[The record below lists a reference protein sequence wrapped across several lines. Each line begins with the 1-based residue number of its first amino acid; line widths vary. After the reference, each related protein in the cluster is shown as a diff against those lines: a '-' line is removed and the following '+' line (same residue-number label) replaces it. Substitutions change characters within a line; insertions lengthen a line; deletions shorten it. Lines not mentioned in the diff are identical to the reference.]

1 MESHGQMELH
11 IQLVKVAFLE
21 VMVLHQCI
29 IIQLVLES
37 PQLKFANSVE
47 ICLFRQPWFAALPCR
62 LLPLLLQRKFPL
74 GALAFHQVQQ
84 GGHQVRGRRG
94 ARLSAHPS
102 PGGAG
107 EAEGGVEGAGLLG
120 RAGGEGS
127 LAESLLCLVQSDLIQ
142 VQDISRHLH
151 TYHSL
156 CQNDHRNKKITVH
169 SSLSPRPASQLEKRI
184 QLPDYTGASPST
196 RVVESLEKISLHQFF
211 HMHRQLLSIVQTP
224 TVLHK
229 VLNKNQCALH
239 LNLMRSDSQIYTYQS
254 SIHAPVKYT
263 RITRSNIHHSP
274 KHTLIGTQRGKLV
287 YFQQDR

>member
-1 MESHGQMELH
+1 MKHFKQVLCWRSWWQCWSTWLTGGTTQRLWSGR
-11 IQLVKVAFLE
+11 QAKGFLDRK
-21 VMVLHQCI
+21 
-29 IIQLVLES
+29 
-37 PQLKFANSVE
+37 P
-47 ICLFRQPWFAALPCR
+47 LFHSGERSDQPAKGDCSCNV
-62 LLPLLLQRKFPL
+62 
-74 GALAFHQVQQ
+74 HV
-84 GGHQVRGRRG
+84 V
-94 ARLSAHPS
+94 
-102 PGGAG
+102 GGAG

-120 RAGGEGS
+120 RSGGEGS
-127 LAESLLCLVQSDLIQ
+127 LAESLLCLVQSDLIH
-142 VQDISRHLH
+142 VQDSSRHLH

-196 RVVESLEKISLHQFF
+196 RVVKSLEKISLHQFF

-224 TVLHK
+224 TVLHT